1 MGLISLTTD
10 EFKQL
15 SVESKNEILTLLGI
29 TFEIDTN
36 DEFAEKLNT
45 RMTREFMTN
54 LSPKTKIVLQKIID
68 FGKSGFW
75 LDELEKD
82 IQAEIKEE
90 IGGVWGGLTR
100 RVRTVSGID
109 DAELIEWGSSDDGE
123 RIHGK
128 LHPAT
133 YQNLKNFFTNS

>member
-82 IQAEIKEE
+82 IYAEI
-90 IGGVWGGLTR
+90 
-100 RVRTVSGID
+100 
-109 DAELIEWGSSDDGE
+109 
-123 RIHGK
+123 
-128 LHPAT
+128 
-133 YQNLKNFFTNS
+133 